1 MNELNEPLRLL
12 RKRGSWTLEVTKLV
26 AVDEHVL
33 RPERRR
39 VNGTDSVVRHLKE
52 RCAPSLVREALDLLI
67 GDDDG
72 SDRAFELEGEH
83 WVMLAEESQAE
94 AAGASTAK
102 LLAMIGE
109 LRVELTTMRALH
121 EAMRGR
127 LAAVERRSLSMG
139 PGDYGRSALRGASR
153 REQAAGSLRPGARA
167 RSVAPGDEPA
177 LGAPQ
182 AFAPSPQPAAPDR
195 EQAHEPHALAED
207 RTQAAVA
214 PPAQPEPVA
223 PVEAPAKPAL
233 AMPAQPDIATCL
245 KQLLGVDAE
254 LRAERGNLPKD
265 LDGFYVSRIIDSSDH
280 EVGAILLDLRG
291 GVELGGRLMGF
302 PAAAIEEQAK
312 TEPSSDI
319 LDAMNEVTNNLG
331 GFVNRANP
339 DLRVR
344 VRPLEKFSVTEFGWL
359 PKNTARIG
367 NTTKTG
373 GRLWLAAR

>member
-26 AVDEHVL
+26 AIDEHVL

-83 WVMLAEESQAE
+83 WVLLADETQAD
-94 AAGASTAK
+94 AGGTSTAT

-127 LAAVERRSLSMG
+127 LAAVERRSLQMS
-139 PGDYGRSALRGASR
+139 PSDYGRSALRGANR
-153 REQAAGSLRPGARA
+153 REHALGSLRPGARA
-167 RSVAPGDEPA
+167 RSIAPGDQPELAAPAQAAPPAVNAEALPVTPA
-177 LGAPQ
+177 LG
-182 AFAPSPQPAAPDR
+182 
-195 EQAHEPHALAED
+195 ED
-207 RTQAAVA
+207 RTQAAIA
-214 PPAQPEPVA
+214 PPTPHQAQPPAEVL
-223 PVEAPAKPAL
+223 AKPRL
-233 AMPAQPDIATCL
+233 AMPAQADIAACL

-254 LRAERGNLPKD
+254 LRAERGNVPKD
-265 LDGFYVSRIIDSSDH
+265 LDGFYVSRIVDSSD
-280 EVGAILLDLRG
+280 EELGAILLDLRG
-291 GVELGGRLMGF
+291 GVELGGRLLGF
-302 PAAAIEEQAK
+302 PAVAIEEQAK
-312 TEPSSDI
+312 SDPSSDI